1 MKRSH
6 LLWLCAVLLLALSV
20 PGVGEDGEQ
29 QSIVEMWYQ
38 RVLSHEG
45 ALPETALELSSD
57 RNALAQ
63 ALTQMI
69 SDREMREEH
78 PEVVGAAMTLAGDL
92 QLIACVPAL
101 AENIKFWAVEP
112 SSIASET
119 IESYPAGL
127 ALTRM
132 GFASVP
138 ALISLVKSN
147 DADETTLAI
156 FALCRLPHKDLLL
169 DILKAEQARATS
181 EVIVAKLASAVSI
194 VDTARKDEER
204 LRYSD

>member
-1 MKRSH
+1 MNRSL
-6 LLWLCAVLLLALSV
+6 LLWLCAALLLALTS
-20 PGVGEDGEQ
+20 PGADEDSEQ
-29 QSIVEMWYQ
+29 QSIVQMWYQ

-69 SDREMREEH
+69 SDREMREQH

-92 QLIACVPAL
+92 QLIGCIRAL
-101 AENIKFWAVEP
+101 AQNIKFWAVEP
-112 SSIASET
+112 SSIRSAR
-119 IESYPAGL
+119 IDFYPAGL

-156 FALCRLPHKDLLL
+156 FALRRLPHKELLL

-194 VDTARKDEER
+194 VDTAIKDEER

>member
-1 MKRSH
+1 MNRSL
-6 LLWLCAVLLLALSV
+6 LLWLCVALLLALTS
-20 PGVGEDGEQ
+20 PGADEDTEQ
-29 QSIVEMWYQ
+29 QTIVQMWYQ

-69 SDREMREEH
+69 SDREMREQH

-92 QLIACVPAL
+92 QLTACIPAL
-101 AENIKFWAVEP
+101 AQNIKFWAVEP

-132 GFASVP
+132 GFAPVP
-138 ALISLVKSN
+138 ALVSLIKSD

-156 FALCRLPHKDLLL
+156 FALCRLAHKDLIL
-169 DILKAEQARATS
+169 DILKAKQARATS
-181 EVIVAKLASAVSI
+181 EVVAAKLASAVSI

-204 LRYSD
+204 SRYSD